1 MVLTKQEAIDALQN
15 EIRLILH
22 LASKIEPGML
32 NYRPSAKQ
40 RSLLELMQYFV
51 VVAPV
56 QLEAIL
62 AGDFTFE
69 NWRAR
74 WQPREAEAKAMNF
87 EQTKAAIAKQPEM
100 FAKSIHA
107 CPDADLRIEVE
118 MFGRRATR
126 GLFIVRMPLC
136 HLTAYRMQ
144 LFLYLKA
151 CGLEDL
157 NTMNLWAGVDA
168 ARP

>member
-1 MVLTKQEAIDALQN
+1 MILTKQEAIDALQN
-15 EIRLILH
+15 EVRLILH
-22 LASKIEPGML
+22 LASKIDAGML

-62 AGDFTFE
+62 AGDFTME

-74 WQPREAEAKAMNF
+74 WLPQEAAAKAMNL
-87 EQTKAAIAKQPEM
+87 EQAKAAIAKQPEL
-100 FAKSIHA
+100 FAKAINR
-107 CPDADLRIEVE
+107 CPDADLRVEVE

-126 GLFIVRMPLC
+126 GLWIVRLPLC

-151 CGLEDL
+151 CGLEEL
-157 NTMNLWAGVDA
+157 NTMNLWAGADA
-168 ARP
+168 RA

>member
-1 MVLTKQEAIDALQN
+1 MILTKQEAIDALQN
-15 EIRLILH
+15 EVRLILH
-22 LASKIEPGML
+22 LASKIDTGML

-62 AGDFTFE
+62 AGDFTME

-74 WQPREAEAKAMNF
+74 WLPQEAAAKAMNL
-87 EQTKAAIAKQPEM
+87 EQAKAAIAKQPEL
-100 FAKSIHA
+100 FAKAINR
-107 CPDADLRIEVE
+107 CPDADLRVEVE

-126 GLFIVRMPLC
+126 GLWIVRLPLC

-151 CGLEDL
+151 CGLEEL
-157 NTMNLWAGVDA
+157 NTMNLWAGADA
-168 ARP
+168 RV